1 MAGQAMHKFVI
12 SSQAIK
18 EQFIHEE
25 KQQLIYFQYSNKI
38 IVFMAP
44 NAFKPANKI
53 SIYKLHKNIFLK
65 AWASLE
71 IIQVF
76 CKCGTQ

>member
-12 SSQAIK
+12 LSQAIK
-18 EQFIHEE
+18 EKFIHEE

-53 SIYKLHKNIFLK
+53 SIYKLHKNKFQQ

-71 IIQVF
+71 II
-76 CKCGTQ
+76 